1 MLNIASLFSAATV
14 ADSLD
19 YAIERDAQNG
29 RINGQFLNLMATC
42 YGAEL
47 PASPVAFVKAINDYR
62 NSPTMPRFASGIGA
76 VKGAR
81 IVHAALASLVD
92 VLAQAQSVK
101 GLPALAPMPKW
112 LEPKAPKAPKAK
124 AAPVDADADT
134 QDADTQDAA
143 PTAPAAAAAAP
154 ADDMLANRDT
164 IMRQA
169 IALVLGGHATA
180 AQKAALQSALDRSTA
195 TAPAEAKQAK
205 RKGFAATQKA
215 IDAKAKAE
223 LTERASATV
232 KAVKAPK
239 AKTPTADTAAPADT
253 AAVAQ

>member
-1 MLNIASLFSAATV
+1 MLSIAHLFAASTV

-47 PASPVAFVKAINDYR
+47 PASPVAFVKAVNDYR
-62 NSPTMPRFASGIGA
+62 SSPTMPRFAAGIGA

-81 IVHAALASLVD
+81 HVHTALAAIVG
-92 VLAQAQSVK
+92 VLAAAGAAK
-101 GLPALAPMPKW
+101 GLPTLADDPKW
-112 LEPKAPKAPKAK
+112 LAPKPPKPAKAK
-124 AAPVDADADT
+124 ADT
-134 QDADTQDAA
+134 QDDAGEETDTET
-143 PTAPAAAAAAP
+143 PTVSIKPEAPA

-164 IMRQA
+164 ILRQA

-205 RKGFAATQKA
+205 RKGATATQKA
-215 IDAKAKAE
+215 IDAKAE
-223 LTERASATV
+223 LTARAVKTV
-232 KAVKAPK
+232 KAIKGDKAP
-239 AKTPTADTAAPADT
+239 ATATASAPEAVT
-253 AAVAQ
+253 AQ

>member
-1 MLNIASLFSAATV
+1 MLNIASLFSASTV

-42 YGAEL
+42 YGAAL

-76 VKGAR
+76 IKGAR

-92 VLAQAQSVK
+92 VLTQAQSVK
-101 GLPALAPMPKW
+101 GLPALADEPKW
-112 LEPKAPKAPKAK
+112 LAPKPPKAK
-124 AAPVDADADT
+124 AIKADT
-134 QDADTQDAA
+134 QDGACETEEAET
-143 PTAPAAAAAAP
+143 PSVSVKPEAPA

-232 KAVKAPK
+232 KAVKATK
-239 AKTPTADTAAPADT
+239 AKAATANIAAPADT
-253 AAVAQ
+253 AAAA